1 MRKTARVLAAL
12 LTVTAMAACG
22 TSSGSESSTSTPDT
36 SAPLRIG
43 ATPVPHAEILESIKD
58 RAAAEGV
65 TLDIVEYT
73 DYVQPNVALSEGQ
86 LDANYFQ
93 HLPYLDQQVQDR
105 GYTFTA
111 LPGIH
116 LEPLGIYSQKVSAV
130 GDIPEGGTVTIPNDP
145 TNAGR
150 ALKLLAAQ
158 GVIELSADAQTPT
171 VNDITANPR
180 ALKIKEIEAANLPRT
195 LQDVDAAVINGNY
208 ALEADL
214 DPSKDALV
222 LESPT
227 DNPYVNVVVVRTG
240 TENDPRIV
248 TLEKLLRS
256 EETRDFIEQKY
267 HGTVIPAF

>member
-1 MRKTARVLAAL
+1 MKKPVAALATVLAAAIL
-12 LTVTAMAACG
+12 AACG
-22 TSSGSESSTSTPDT
+22 ATSGTDTAASPDT

-58 RAAAEGV
+58 RAAAEGL

-93 HLPYLDQQVQDR
+93 HVPYLEEQIKER
-105 GYTFTA
+105 GYEFTA

-116 LEPLGIYSQKVSAV
+116 LEPLGIYSQKVQSVAE
-130 GDIPEGGTVTIPNDP
+130 IPDGGTVTIPNDP

-158 GVIELSADAQTPT
+158 GLIELKEVEGTVT
-171 VNDITANPR
+171 VNDIAANPKN
-180 ALKIKEIEAANLPRT
+180 LKIKEIEAATLPRT

-208 ALEADL
+208 ALEAKL
-214 DPSKDALV
+214 DPSKDSLA
-222 LESPT
+222 LESPD

-240 TENDPRIV
+240 TETDPRIV
-248 TLEKLLRS
+248 KLEALLRS
-256 EETRDFIEQKY
+256 PEVKAFIEEKY
-267 HGTVIPAF
+267 SGTVIPAF